1 MARVTRSHVVT
12 AGVALTLGVLTA
24 VFYTA
29 PGWISVPALCAFV
42 YVCGVMDGR
51 AGRRL
56 GRLPVWLA
64 DVKAH
69 AAAARRPDGAAR

>member
-1 MARVTRSHVVT
+1 MRVTRSHVIT

-24 VFYTA
+24 VFCSA
-29 PGWISVPALCAFV
+29 PGWISVPALSAVV
-42 YVCGVMDGR
+42 YTCGVMDGR

-64 DVKAH
+64 DVKA
-69 AAAARRPDGAAR
+69 ATARRPDGAGR